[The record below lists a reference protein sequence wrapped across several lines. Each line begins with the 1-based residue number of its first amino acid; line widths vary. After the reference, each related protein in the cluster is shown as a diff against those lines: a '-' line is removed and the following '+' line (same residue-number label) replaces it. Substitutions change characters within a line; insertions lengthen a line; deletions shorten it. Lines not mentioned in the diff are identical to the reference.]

1 MFKRKNNIITGLDIG
16 TGSIKILV
24 VERSSKESEFEVL
37 AQINKSSIGVRK
49 GAVVKP
55 KELSEEISALTE
67 EAQNS
72 SGKEINSVFLSI
84 NGSHINIIPSHG
96 VIAVSRADQE
106 ISQEDINRVIENSRT
121 ISLPSNREIVDVFP
135 KDFVVDGE
143 KGIKEV
149 LGMKGTRLEV
159 DVLLLSVLLPYLQN
173 STKAASGADLQID
186 GIQYSSIAA
195 AEAVLSSQQ
204 KELGVAVVDIG
215 TETTGLAVFEE
226 ERLIHAAVFPIG
238 SINITKDIAIALRC
252 DINLAEKIKKEFGSC
267 AKGGRVEGKLMKSK
281 IKVSDSLT
289 FSKKILT
296 GVIEARV
303 SEIFDQ
309 IDKELK
315 KISRQRLL
323 PAGIVLVGGGSKLS
337 GIKELAK
344 KELKLPCRIGKPK
357 NFIGLEKDPALA
369 AVCGLVLEGDVSN
382 SSVIKIK
389 KGGSSS
395 SGFVNKLKGFFR
407 PFLP

>member
-1 MFKRKNNIITGLDIG
+1 MFNKKNNIITGLDLG

-24 VERSSKESEFEVL
+24 VEKSEEESRFDVL
-37 AQINKSSIGVRK
+37 AQINKPSVGIRR
-49 GAVVKP
+49 GAVIKP
-55 KELSEEISALTE
+55 KELSEEISTLIE

-72 SGKEINSVFLSI
+72 SGKEINSVFLNI
-84 NGSHINIIPSHG
+84 NGSHINIVPSHG

-106 ISQEDINRVIENSRT
+106 ISEEDINRVIENSRT

-135 KDFVVDGE
+135 KDFIVDGE
-143 KGIKEV
+143 KGIKEA
-149 LGMKGTRLEV
+149 LGMKGTRLEI

-173 STKAASGADLQID
+173 STKAIQGADLQID

-195 AEAVLSSQQ
+195 AQAVLSSQQ
-204 KELGVAVVDIG
+204 KELGVAVIDIG

-226 ERLIHAAVFPIG
+226 ERLIHAAVFPVG

-267 AKGGRVEGKLMKSK
+267 IKGEKKKGKPTKTKTK
-281 IKVSDSLT
+281 ISDSLT
-289 FSKKILT
+289 FSNKMLT

-303 SEIFDQ
+303 SEIFDLV
-309 IDKELK
+309 DKEFK

-323 PAGIVLVGGGSKLS
+323 PAGVVLVGGGSKMS

-344 KELKLPCRIGKPK
+344 RELKLPCRVGKPK
-357 NFIGLEKDPALA
+357 NFIGLEKDSALA
-369 AVCGLVLEGDVSN
+369 TVCGLVLEGDDSGSN
-382 SSVIKIK
+382 AIKIK
-389 KGGSSS
+389 RGVGSNKS
-395 SGFVNKLKGFFR
+395 FVNKFKGFFR

>member
-1 MFKRKNNIITGLDIG
+1 VFKKKNNIITGLDIG

-24 VERSSKESEFEVL
+24 VERSEEEFKFEVL
-37 AQINKSSIGVRK
+37 AQINKPSTGVR
-49 GAVVKP
+49 GGVVIKP
-55 KELSEEISALTE
+55 KELSEKISTLID

-72 SGKEINSVFLSI
+72 SGREINSVFLNI
-84 NGSHINIIPSHG
+84 NGSHINIVSSHG
-96 VIAVSRADQE
+96 VVAVSRADQE
-106 ISQEDINRVIENSRT
+106 ISREDINRVIENSRT
-121 ISLPSNREIVDVFP
+121 ISLPSNREIIDVFP

-143 KGIKEV
+143 KGVKEV

-173 STKAASGADLQID
+173 STKAVSGADLQPN

-215 TETTGLAVFEE
+215 AETTGLAVFEE

-252 DINLAEKIKKEFGSC
+252 DIDLAEKIKKEFGSC
-267 AKGGRVEGKLMKSK
+267 VKGEKGKSMKSK
-281 IKVSDSLT
+281 VRVSESLT
-289 FSKKILT
+289 FSKKLLA

-303 SEIFDQ
+303 SDVFDQ
-309 IDKELK
+309 VDKELK

-369 AVCGLVLEGDVSN
+369 TVCGLVLGGDADI
-382 SSVIKIK
+382 IKIR
-389 KGGSSS
+389 KGVSSS
-395 SGFVNKLKGFFR
+395 SGFANKLKGFFR

>member
-1 MFKRKNNIITGLDIG
+1 VFNKKNNIITGLDIG

-24 VERSSKESEFEVL
+24 VEKSDQESKFDVL
-37 AQINKSSIGVRK
+37 AQISKPSVGVRR
-49 GAVVKP
+49 GAVIKP
-55 KELSEEISALTE
+55 KELSKKISALVE

-72 SGKEINSVFLSI
+72 SGREIDSVFLNI
-84 NGSHINIIPSHG
+84 NGSHINIISSHG

-106 ISQEDINRVIENSRT
+106 ISQGDINRVIENSRT

-135 KDFVVDGE
+135 KDFIVDGA

-149 LGMKGTRLEV
+149 EGMKGTRLEI

-173 STKAASGADLQID
+173 STKSIQGADLQID

-195 AEAVLSSQQ
+195 AQAVLSSQQ
-204 KELGVAVVDIG
+204 KELGVAVIDIG

-226 ERLIHAAVFPIG
+226 ERLIHAAVLPVG

-267 AKGGRVEGKLMKSK
+267 IKREKKKGKPTKNK

-289 FSKKILT
+289 FSNKILT

-303 SEIFDQ
+303 SEIFDL
-309 IDKELK
+309 IDREFK

-323 PAGIVLVGGGSKLS
+323 PAGVVLVGGGSKVS

-344 KELKLPCRIGKPK
+344 RELKLPCRIGKPK
-357 NFIGLEKDPALA
+357 NFIGLEKDQALA
-369 AVCGLVLEGDVSN
+369 TVCGLVLGGDNSDSN
-382 SSVIKIK
+382 TIKIK
-389 KGGSSS
+389 RGINSSS
-395 SGFVNKLKGFFR
+395 NFVNKFKGFFR

>member
-55 KELSEEISALTE
+55 KELSEEISALIE

-72 SGKEINSVFLSI
+72 SGKEIHSVFLSI